1 MTFSRRHSGLD
12 DRHMDWEQHLGGFEG
27 FRFGFAAILKI
38 FVVLKSF
45 PKVNIP

>member
-1 MTFSRRHSGLD
+1 MTFSHRRSDLD

-27 FRFGFAAILKI
+27 LDFRFAAILKN
-38 FVVLKSF
+38 FFVLKSF